1 MSTHSLFGATMRSQ
15 FQNATIVIA
24 TYAISTWASTAFAH
38 DGHGLV
44 GTHWHATDVW
54 GFVVVGGLA
63 AAAIWLSRKG
73 K

>member
-1 MSTHSLFGATMRSQ
+1 MRNH
-15 FQNATIVIA
+15 FLNAIILIA
-24 TYAISTWASTAFAH
+24 TYAMSMRASIAFAH
-38 DGHGLV
+38 DGHGLA

-63 AAAIWLSRKG
+63 AVAIWVSRKN